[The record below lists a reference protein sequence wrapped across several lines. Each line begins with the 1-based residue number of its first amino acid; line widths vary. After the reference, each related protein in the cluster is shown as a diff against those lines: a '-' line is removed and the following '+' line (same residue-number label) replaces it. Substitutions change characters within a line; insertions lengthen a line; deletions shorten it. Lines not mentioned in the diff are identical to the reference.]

1 VSTEFRHIVRVA
13 GRDLDGKK
21 KVSSAMADIK
31 GVGTN
36 LAQALLAS
44 LRIDGRLRMGSLN
57 DQQVGLIETGLRDLS
72 KLKLP
77 EWMLNRR
84 KDLERG
90 SSVHLI
96 GSDLALSIKED
107 VERERQAGSWRGIRH
122 SLGLKVR
129 GQHTRTTGRKGRT
142 IGVKKAAIVA
152 AAQAKTAEKKES

>member
-1 VSTEFRHIVRVA
+1 MSTEFRHIVRVA